1 VVAVI
6 AFIVGG
12 IVFLTVAAMVVGV
25 MDIRPSSSSHWRR
38 VAEERRRE
46 WEERVLELQHGGPEP
61 GTANDDWDDD

>member
-12 IVFLTVAAMVVGV
+12 IVFIVIAAIVVGV
-25 MDIRPSSSSHWRR
+25 VDASRATRWRQ
-38 VAEERRRE
+38 VAEDRRRE
-46 WEERVLELQHGGPEP
+46 WEERVLELHGGAEP